1 MVGGSLDDWD
11 VASGVDAWILAGL
24 PGPVRYASY
33 LVERLSPQY
42 RLIVDVLLATQAHS
56 LTGVARDD
64 LPSLLAAAATDR
76 VGLGSSG
83 ELLAEGSFDL
93 DSRMA
98 QLHSWGVVEVW
109 QDRAATEADFLR
121 NRDRYQLTPEAA
133 ALHRFVL
140 DIEGSS
146 DSDSSAALLAPAII
160 AERLDDFTE
169 LIENGDFGGAEQ
181 QWTQVEVTLRDMA
194 GAAGRWQAHMA
205 GALAGAP
212 TPAKIATL
220 RTTLLAYVDTWGA
233 GVDIHS
239 PRIGERTHS
248 AEALDHSVWRRLA
261 LARRGSEVDEQALE
275 IEVENHVQTLATLR
289 AWFVGASCQGVRLRR
304 QIRDSIGDLV
314 RGHRALLHVGGSV
327 SRRADLLRVASAI
340 EQARD
345 DDEGWSLWCRAT
357 GLFSCA
363 HLSLAVTESQ
373 AGSRTSFWDAPPVP
387 VQARLRTQGP
397 RSLVGK
403 PAQIPDMAAARE
415 RARQREAATRRELLE
430 AEAGVRRRSGRAL
443 SEWGSLTPSEL
454 DLLMDLLGA
463 AREGA
468 DGSRTGITADGR
480 LRVAITA
487 RPGCSAVLTTRDGRL
502 VVADSVVEVENA

>member
-98 QLHSWGVVEVW
+98 QLQSCGGVEVW

-220 RTTLLAYVDTWGA
+220 RTTLLAYGDTWGA
-233 GVDIHS
+233 GVYIHS
-239 PRIGERTHS
+239 PRIGERTHT
-248 AEALDHSVWRRLA
+248 AEALDPSAWRRLA
-261 LARRGSEVDEQALE
+261 VARRGTVAPACGLGVSTPD
-275 IEVENHVQTLATLR
+275 HVR
-289 AWFVGASCQGVRLRR
+289 AV
-304 QIRDSIGDLV
+304 
-314 RGHRALLHVGGSV
+314 
-327 SRRADLLRVASAI
+327 
-340 EQARD
+340 
-345 DDEGWSLWCRAT
+345 
-357 GLFSCA
+357 
-363 HLSLAVTESQ
+363 
-373 AGSRTSFWDAPPVP
+373 
-387 VQARLRTQGP
+387 LRTLP
-397 RSLVGK
+397 AVGRGLR
-403 PAQIPDMAAARE
+403 DEEARH
-415 RARQREAATRRELLE
+415 
-430 AEAGVRRRSGRAL
+430 G
-443 SEWGSLTPSEL
+443 
-454 DLLMDLLGA
+454 
-463 AREGA
+463 EG
-468 DGSRTGITADGR
+468 
-480 LRVAITA
+480 
-487 RPGCSAVLTTRDGRL
+487 
-502 VVADSVVEVENA
+502 